1 MYYNINSNR
10 DYLKLKRCL
19 GENPRS
25 VLVRNICNNAKVN
38 FIATFGDKQKLV
50 VLPDERSA
58 ILFYEDGKFY
68 DKDIFYFG
76 EKDLLFASASIDD
89 ETVTDKGGTQTWPIT
104 IKDGVISFYELRDTG
119 IQFVKLDD

>member
-10 DYLKLKRCL
+10 DYLKLKKCL

-25 VLVRNICNNAKVN
+25 VLVRNICDNAKVN
-38 FIATFGDKQKLV
+38 FIATFADKRKLV

-68 DKDIFYFG
+68 DGNIYYFG
-76 EKDLLFASASIDD
+76 EKDL
-89 ETVTDKGGTQTWPIT
+89 
-104 IKDGVISFYELRDTG
+104 
-119 IQFVKLDD
+119 

>member
-1 MYYNINSNR
+1 M
-10 DYLKLKRCL
+10 KLKKSL

-38 FIATFGDKQKLV
+38 FVATFSDMQKLI

-68 DKDIFYFG
+68 DKNIYYFG
-76 EKDLLFASASIDD
+76 EKDLLFAAASVDD
-89 ETVTDKGGTQTWPIT
+89 EKLLKDRANILRKLLNKEKITVVTT
-104 IKDGVISFYELRDTG
+104 ISALKNFQV
-119 IQFVKLDD
+119 